1 MKRTP
6 LQSIV
11 VVRDGK
17 SMSPPI
23 GAAFDFTAEEV
34 EQIEAMSPG
43 AISEETVVNLDK
55 QEKADAKKAAAKD
68 GKKEDL

>member
-23 GAAFDFTAEEV
+23 GAPFDFSAEEV

-43 AISEETVVNLDK
+43 
-55 QEKADAKKAAAKD
+55 
-68 GKKEDL
+68 